1 MIPTGIPLKS
11 NPLTATH
18 TCTRTLDT
26 LTQTWH
32 SARPDSY
39 TSLRLGTADRRGPPS
54 PGVRRKHLDYYFSFF
69 FLYSRRTVQG
79 HMRVINGASNLLQE
93 KLKSPDSK
101 SNTLLYSY
109 QLFPAHFVMLLWCYS
124 NKKNLD
130 MEMEFYLNLLEWFST
145 SVRWRA
151 NRKLF
156 GKVWLT
162 RNSWIFGMWSCQS
175 RPVEVLKCCRCKIV
189 YLDVSHL
196 SAPPWLVH
204 SCLGELLPM
213 TSHTRAHQPKLI
225 LKPFKGQ
232 KHTFTCFSMCLWGGW
247 FVHVCVH

>member
-54 PGVRRKHLDYYFSFF
+54 PGVRRKHLDYYFWFF

-101 SNTLLYSY
+101 SNTLIYSY

-162 RNSWIFGMWSCQS
+162 HNWVNLRHVKLSKQTS
-175 RPVEVLKCCRCKIV
+175 RGFEM
-189 YLDVSHL
+189 
-196 SAPPWLVH
+196 
-204 SCLGELLPM
+204 LPM
-213 TSHTRAHQPKLI
+213 QNSVSGCFPSVSTTLIGSQLPRRTATDDLAHTCTPAKVD
-225 LKPFKGQ
+225 FKAI
-232 KHTFTCFSMCLWGGW
+232 
-247 FVHVCVH
+247 